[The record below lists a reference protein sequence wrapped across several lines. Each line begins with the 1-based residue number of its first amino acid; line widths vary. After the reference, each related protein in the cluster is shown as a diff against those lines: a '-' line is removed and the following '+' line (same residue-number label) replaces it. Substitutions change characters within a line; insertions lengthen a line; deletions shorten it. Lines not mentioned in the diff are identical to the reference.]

1 MVDERRNRKQDNR
14 SDRDRASDSRDFDDV
29 DPLTDYVSYILSQ
42 AKAPLRVRVFI
53 RLYGIYW
60 RVKSC
65 LGRII

>member
-42 AKAPLRVRVFI
+42 AKAPLRVRIFI
-53 RLYGIYW
+53 FLYGIYW
-60 RVKSC
+60 RLRKLVGKE
-65 LGRII
+65 